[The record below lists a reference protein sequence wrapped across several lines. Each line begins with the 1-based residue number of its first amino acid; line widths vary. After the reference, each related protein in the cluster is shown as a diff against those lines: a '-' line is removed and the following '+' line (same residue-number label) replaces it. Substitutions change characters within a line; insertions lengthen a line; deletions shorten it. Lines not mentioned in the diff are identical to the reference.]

1 MAEDEDFTSREGLIV
16 GLIAFGAILVLIITL
31 IISNTDTPS
40 ISLPSWGLAE
50 WSTLAIGLLIVGS
63 IGVAIYWGSDE
74 YGEDDVFE
82 GGYGFPATILI
93 LLVAIL
99 MVNTQFFG
107 LAIDNDKMIDTNGD
121 GIGDT
126 RLGAIPS
133 GYVDYGEPQPYGFG
147 NYGPVDEGILTDFEG
162 LGAGCII
169 GGVIGGIVGGAFSW
183 GFGAAPS
190 AAIGCGLGGGAGFV
204 GSAGDF
210 DGDPTTGW

>member
-63 IGVAIYWGSDE
+63 IGLAIYWGSDE

-93 LLVAIL
+93 LLVALL

-107 LAIDNDKMIDTNGD
+107 LAKPNNLLDTTGD
-121 GIGDT
+121 GVGDT
-126 RLGAIPS
+126 YADDLPN
-133 GYVDYGEPQPYGFG
+133 GYVDYGEPQPYGYG
-147 NYGPVDEGILTDFEG
+147 NYGPEAEGWFSGTEG
-162 LGAGCII
+162 AVVGCGITAGVAAGVTWWI
-169 GGVIGGIVGGAFSW
+169 GPFSIPITALACVGGAV
-183 GFGAAPS
+183 
-190 AAIGCGLGGGAGFV
+190 AGY
-204 GSAGDF
+204 GTSTADF
-210 DGDPTTGW
+210 DGSPTTGW